1 VNIGFISLGCS
12 KNRVDTE
19 IMMAMV
25 KKAGHRIVSS
35 LEKADA
41 VIINTCGFIEP
52 AKEEAIKTIIETGK
66 LKEHGSLKYLVATGC
81 LSQRYGKE
89 LFDEMP
95 ELDGVVGIS
104 CFHSIN
110 EVLSEVVQGKRS
122 IRVTPPSKVFSEK
135 GSRILTTPLGSAYL
149 KITEGCSNRCTYCA
163 IPGIRGS
170 LRSRAEDELVQ
181 EVEELTNQGVKEI
194 VLIGQDTAAYGRD
207 LANSS
212 GLPGLLT
219 RLNEIDSL
227 AWIRLMYLHPAHI
240 SNELINVLTRVNKVL
255 PYLDIPIQHVSD
267 HVLKR
272 MNRKHDSAY
281 LRAVI
286 HKLRGQIEN
295 LVLRTTVMVGFPGEK
310 ENDFEELYNFI
321 SEVEFE
327 WLGVFEYVPED
338 NTVAANLPDQVT
350 SEVKSQRYHAIMAL
364 QRSITRK
371 KNIQRL
377 NSNQQVLISSQI
389 AKNLYIGR
397 SYFQAP
403 EVDGVTLVKTKNKLT
418 KGEFTEVVLKAVRD
432 YDVIGETTR

>member
-1 VNIGFISLGCS
+1 MNIGFISLGCS

-19 IMMAMV
+19 IMMAIV

-41 VIINTCGFIEP
+41 VVINTCGFIEP
-52 AKEEAIKTIIETGK
+52 AKEEAVKTIIETGK

-95 ELDGVVGIS
+95 ELDGVIGIS
-104 CFHSIN
+104 CFHDIDKI
-110 EVLSEVVQGKRS
+110 LSEIAQGKRS
-122 IRVTPPSKVFSEK
+122 IRVTPPSKVFTEK
-135 GSRILTTPLGSAYL
+135 GSRVLTTPLGSAYL
-149 KITEGCSNRCTYCA
+149 KITEGCSNRCAYCA

-170 LRSRAEDELVQ
+170 LRSRSEDELVQ

-194 VLIGQDTAAYGRD
+194 VLIGQDTAAYGHD

-219 RLNEIDSL
+219 RLNGIDNL
-227 AWIRLMYLHPAHI
+227 EWIRLMYLHPAHI
-240 SNELINVLTRVNKVL
+240 SDELINVLARVNKVL
-255 PYLDIPIQHVSD
+255 PYLDIPIQHISNQ
-267 HVLKR
+267 VLER
-272 MNRKHDSAY
+272 MNRKHDSSY
-281 LRAVI
+281 LKAVI
-286 HKLRGQIEN
+286 YKLRSQIEN

-350 SEVKSQRYHAIMAL
+350 SE
-364 QRSITRK
+364 
-371 KNIQRL
+371 
-377 NSNQQVLISSQI
+377 
-389 AKNLYIGR
+389 
-397 SYFQAP
+397 
-403 EVDGVTLVKTKNKLT
+403 
-418 KGEFTEVVLKAVRD
+418 
-432 YDVIGETTR
+432 